1 MWMRWQSRMREI
13 ADDDGQ
19 SSWLRTAVLAVILLN
34 LADLVFT
41 MWWVQTGVAIEA
53 NVLLTG
59 LVERNFVVFALAK
72 MMLVSLGVLLLWR
85 QRRRPLATFGIGV
98 SFVAYNGL
106 FVYHLGIAALAFDGA
121 LA

>member
-1 MWMRWQSRMREI
+1 MWLRWQSRMREI
-13 ADDDGQ
+13 ADDDGR
-19 SSWLRTAVLAVILLN
+19 SSWLRNAVLAVLLLN
-34 LADLVFT
+34 LADLIFT
-41 MWWVQTGVAIEA
+41 MWWVQTGVATEA

-72 MMLVSLGVLLLWR
+72 TMLVSLGVLLLWR

-106 FVYHLGIAALAFDGA
+106 FLYHLGIAALAFDGM

>member
-1 MWMRWQSRMREI
+1 MWLRWQSRMREI
-13 ADDDGQ
+13 ADDDGR
-19 SSWLRTAVLAVILLN
+19 SSWLRTAVLAVLLLN

-41 MWWVQTGVAIEA
+41 MLWVQTGVATEA

-59 LVERNFVVFALAK
+59 LVERNFVTFALTK

-85 QRRRPLATFGIGV
+85 QRRRPLATFGIGL

-106 FVYHLGIAALAFDGA
+106 FVYHLGIAALALDGV

>member
-13 ADDDGQ
+13 ADDDGTP
-19 SSWLRTAVLAVILLN
+19 SWLRTAVLAVLVLN

-41 MWWVQTGVAIEA
+41 MWWVQTGVATEA

-98 SFVAYNGL
+98 SFVAYNG
-106 FVYHLGIAALAFDGA
+106 
-121 LA
+121 